1 MSGKI
6 LSSLLITVFTLV
18 LLGSSVFC
26 SQARAEEEKTVREE
40 LIFQV
45 EKAIASKY
53 YDYKKRR
60 IIRVYLNDF
69 TSTLQDNGLLKDY
82 FFDGVSASLQQGN
95 QFVLGDFDEV
105 GVDCLLG
112 MSFQN
117 LGKQFVK
124 IDAEIMDGRTG
135 RTVAN
140 VSETYPLTA
149 FSEPAFAEFKE
160 SHALDR
166 QTARAMGNTR
176 LVVRVDSSGKSV
188 DEYEVYTSTYTSTTN
203 SVGQIGSAYDNSD
216 DYSSNRDTDYNNQTN
231 HTGQYQYKEKVGRSS
246 IYPTDIEV
254 FINNRP
260 FQPNSEGIAFD
271 QLVKPGSFKVTVKFR
286 KAFWDGVRRNE
297 VKGRSF
303 SKSFQLDLQK
313 DEKARFDIA
322 IKLNGDDAQIAAVKR
337 KVN

>member
-1 MSGKI
+1 MYGRI
-6 LSSLLITVFTLV
+6 ISSMLVTAFTLV
-18 LLGSSVFC
+18 LLGNGLVC
-26 SQARAEEEKTVREE
+26 SQARAEEEKTIREE
-40 LIFQV
+40 VIFQV

-82 FFDGVSASLQQGN
+82 FFEGVSASLEQGN

-117 LGKQFVK
+117 LGKKFVK
-124 IDAEIMDGRTG
+124 IDADIMDGKTG
-135 RTVAN
+135 REVAT

-149 FSEPAFAEFKE
+149 FNEPAFVAFREN
-160 SHALDR
+160 HVLDR
-166 QTARAMGNTR
+166 QAALKMGKTR

-188 DEYEVYTSTYTSTTN
+188 DEYEVYTSTYSSTTN
-203 SVGQIGSAYDNSD
+203 SVGQVGSAYDNSE
-216 DYSSNRDTDYNNQTN
+216 DYSSNRNTDYNSQTN

-260 FQPNSEGIAFD
+260 FSPNSEVIAFD
-271 QLVKPGSFKVTVKFR
+271 QLVQPGPYKVTVKFR
-286 KAFWDGVRRNE
+286 KAFWDGVRKNE

-303 SKSFQLDLQK
+303 TKSFQLEMQK

-322 IKLNGDDAQIAAVKR
+322 IKLAGDDAKIAAVKR
-337 KVN
+337 KIN